1 MKNHQS
7 TKTLA
12 VVGASLLLG
21 SSAFAGVWV
30 DWNVGAAV
38 ADNDPM
44 GVQDTRTLLGY
55 SGAIQS
61 VEVRLTLTGI
71 LQDYAYNGDYYV
83 ALQHDSGYAVLLN
96 RTGRTAADHLGYDNN
111 GFDIVFT
118 LGGTDVHSYQNSAPS
133 YDGNGRLTGTW
144 GVDGRNADP
153 DLVFDT
159 SPRTDMLASFTG
171 LDPNGGWTL
180 FVADMNQNAV
190 GTFDSWG
197 LNVTT
202 VVPEPSTTL
211 LLGLGMA
218 ALMARRRKLTA

>member
-1 MKNHQS
+1 MKKYG
-7 TKTLA
+7 KTRLLA
-12 VVGASLLLG
+12 LVGALTMFG
-21 SSAFAGVWV
+21 SSAFADAWV

-44 GVQDTRTLLGY
+44 GVQDTRTLSGY
-55 SGAIQS
+55 VGVIQS
-61 VEVRLTLTGI
+61 VEVRLTLTGM
-71 LQDYAYNGDYYV
+71 LLEHAYNGDYFV
-83 ALQHDSGYAVLLN
+83 TLQHDSGYAVLLN
-96 RTGRTAADHLGYDNN
+96 RAGRTATEALGYDNN
-111 GFDIVFT
+111 GFNVAFT
-118 LGGTDVHSYQNSAPS
+118 LGGNDVHSYQANTPS
-133 YDGNGRLTGTW
+133 YDGSGRLTGTW

-171 LDPNGGWTL
+171 IDPNGDWTI

-197 LNVTT
+197 LNVT

-218 ALMARRRKLTA
+218 ALLARRKKLNA